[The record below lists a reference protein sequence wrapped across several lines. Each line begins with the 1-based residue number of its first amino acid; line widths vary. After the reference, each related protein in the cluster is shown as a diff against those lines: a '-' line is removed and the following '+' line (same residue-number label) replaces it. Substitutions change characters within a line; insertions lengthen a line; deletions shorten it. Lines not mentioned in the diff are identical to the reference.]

1 MANRYLVSID
11 VGIKNLG
18 ICVFDF
24 CSSKVVEWDVVSLV
38 PQGRYVPM
46 NNVNYVRA
54 FVQRYEQFFES
65 AEKVIVERQIRC
77 NMRIVEAI
85 LQTMFYNKCLIIS
98 ARSIKA
104 HYDLGTKNYRANKQ
118 KAVEWVSQ
126 FVKAN
131 PIAFDEALIAK
142 FKKKTKQDDLAD
154 SLLLVLYY
162 LDTYSNHRDI
172 TLDVIIQGGFTL

>member
-1 MANRYLVSID
+1 
-11 VGIKNLG
+11 
-18 ICVFDF
+18 
-24 CSSKVVEWDVVSLV
+24 
-38 PQGRYVPM
+38 
-46 NNVNYVRA
+46 
-54 FVQRYEQFFES
+54 
-65 AEKVIVERQIRC
+65 
-77 NMRIVEAI
+77 MRIVEAI

-131 PIAFDEALIAK
+131 PVAFDEALIAK